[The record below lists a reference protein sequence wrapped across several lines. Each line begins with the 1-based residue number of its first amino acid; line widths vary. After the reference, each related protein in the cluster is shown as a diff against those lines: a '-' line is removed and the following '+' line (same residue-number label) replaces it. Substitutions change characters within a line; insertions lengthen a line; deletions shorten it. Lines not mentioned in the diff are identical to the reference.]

1 MLNLLLFVLFFF
13 VLIIAIPI
21 ISIIR
26 VLASARRGNAH
37 YKNRQTEYKQ
47 PEKQS
52 PVNKR
57 FDKSKAEDVEFEE
70 V

>member
-1 MLNLLLFVLFFF
+1 MLKLLLFVLFFF

-26 VLASARRGNAH
+26 VLASARRGNVQ

-52 PVNKR
+52 PVYKR